1 MSAKVNS
8 NYVENYAKEFSKK
21 VCEGYF
27 PTKKYMTGQDIITLT
42 PSVQV
47 NFFIIKTL
55 FEAWQLELEKLK
67 SNPFFDYRDKTVH
80 EALREF
86 MNVLS
91 RTIKI
96 ERAHFEPLLEQ
107 SVKDS
112 ILLAVDPLEFY
123 KNEFG
128 KLKGH
133 EINQYLKENKKYIK
147 WHTNL
152 ITNLIDKAGLPY
164 TYEAYQ
170 EALKNNFQ
178 NQKEKL
184 ESFKILLN
192 SMGQVVFLDF
202 DQIAEVDFI
211 KAKSEKKVEP
221 IPALKETDTSFF
233 DTLEES
239 KDSEF
244 EIQEDSGLKAEFEES
259 LLQEE
264 EHVLENIPTE
274 KLFKTIR
281 PDQGI
286 DPAKVWVRFENEQ
299 YSIMKGSIKELSESI
314 GLNQRFMFTKDL
326 FEGNPDLLKHALK
339 SIDECGSFVE
349 AIHLLNERYVGELG
363 WNKDSDV
370 VDEFLQLI
378 FRKFDVRG

>member
-1 MSAKVNS
+1 MSAKLNS

-27 PTKKYMTGQDIITLT
+27 STKKYMTGQEIITLT

-55 FEAWQLELEKLK
+55 FEAWQQELEKLK
-67 SNPFFDYRDKTVH
+67 CNPFFDYRDKAVY

-96 ERAHFEPLLEQ
+96 ERVHFEPLL
-107 SVKDS
+107 VKAVQDS
-112 ILLAVDPLEFY
+112 IFLAVNPLDFY
-123 KNEFG
+123 KEEFG
-128 KLKGH
+128 KVKGN

-147 WHTNL
+147 WHANL
-152 ITNLIDKAGLPY
+152 ITNLIDKAGLPH
-164 TYEAYQ
+164 THEAY
-170 EALKNNFQ
+170 EDALKTNFW
-178 NQKEKL
+178 NQKEKI
-184 ESFKILLN
+184 ESYKILLN

-202 DQIAEVDFI
+202 DQISEADHVSV
-211 KAKSEKKVEP
+211 KAAPKSDP
-221 IPALKETDTSFF
+221 IPLEKLNESSFF

-239 KDSEF
+239 KASEF
-244 EIQEDSGLKAEFEES
+244 ESKSNTETEDNIW
-259 LLQEE
+259 QEE
-264 EHVLENIPTE
+264 EHVLENVPTQ

-286 DPAKVWVRFENEQ
+286 DPAKVWARFESEQ
-299 YSIMKGSIKELSESI
+299 YSIMKGSIKELSESV

-326 FEGNPDLLKHALK
+326 FDGNPDLLKHALK
-339 SIDECGSFVE
+339 SIDDCSSFVE

-363 WNKDSDV
+363 WDKESAA
-370 VDEFLQLI
+370 VDELLQLI

>member
-8 NYVENYAKEFSKK
+8 KYVENYAKEFSKK

-96 ERAHFEPLLEQ
+96 ERTHFEPLLEQ
-107 SVKDS
+107 SVQDS

-152 ITNLIDKAGLPY
+152 ITNLIDKAGLSY
-164 TYEAYQ
+164 THEAYQ
-170 EALKNNFQ
+170 EALSNNFLI
-178 NQKEKL
+178 QKEKL

-211 KAKSEKKVEP
+211 KSKSEKKVEA
-221 IPALKETDTSFF
+221 IPALKEADASYF
-233 DTLEES
+233 DSLEEI

-244 EIQEDSGLKAEFEES
+244 EIREDSGLKEEFEES

-264 EHVLENIPTE
+264 EQVLENIPTE

-286 DPAKVWVRFENEQ
+286 DPSKVWARFENEQ

-326 FEGNPDLLKHALK
+326 FDGNPDLLKHALK
-339 SIDECGSFVE
+339 SIDECESFVE

>member
-1 MSAKVNS
+1 
-8 NYVENYAKEFSKK
+8 
-21 VCEGYF
+21 
-27 PTKKYMTGQDIITLT
+27 
-42 PSVQV
+42 
-47 NFFIIKTL
+47 
-55 FEAWQLELEKLK
+55 
-67 SNPFFDYRDKTVH
+67 
-80 EALREF
+80 
-86 MNVLS
+86 
-91 RTIKI
+91 
-96 ERAHFEPLLEQ
+96 
-107 SVKDS
+107 
-112 ILLAVDPLEFY
+112 LAVDPLGFY

-152 ITNLIDKAGLPY
+152 ITNLIDKAGLSY
-164 TYEAYQ
+164 THEAYQ
-170 EALKNNFQ
+170 EALRNNFL

-211 KAKSEKKVEP
+211 KAKSEKKVEA
-221 IPALKETDTSFF
+221 IPALKEADASFF
-233 DTLEES
+233 DSLEEI

-244 EIQEDSGLKAEFEES
+244 EIREDAGLKEEFEES

-264 EHVLENIPTE
+264 EQVLENIPTE

-286 DPAKVWVRFENEQ
+286 DPAKVWARFENEQ

-326 FEGNPDLLKHALK
+326 FDGNPDLLKHALK
-339 SIDECGSFVE
+339 SIDECESFVE

-363 WNKDSDV
+363 WNKESDV

-378 FRKFDVRG
+378 FRKFDFRG

>member
-1 MSAKVNS
+1 MSAKLNS

-27 PTKKYMTGQDIITLT
+27 TTKKYMTGQEIITLT

-55 FEAWQLELEKLK
+55 FEAWQEELEKLK
-67 SNPFFDYRDKTVH
+67 SNPFFDYRDKAVH

-96 ERAHFEPLLEQ
+96 ERVYFEPLLEQ
-107 SVKDS
+107 AVKNS
-112 ILLAVDPLEFY
+112 IFLAVSPVDFYQSEFEKY
-123 KNEFG
+123 KGN
-128 KLKGH
+128 

-152 ITNLIDKAGLPY
+152 ITNLIDKAGLSH
-164 TYEAYQ
+164 THEAYK
-170 EALKNNFQ
+170 EALITNFF

-184 ESFKILLN
+184 ESYKILLN
-192 SMGQVVFLDF
+192 SMGQVIFLDF
-202 DQIAEVDFI
+202 DQITEADFTT
-211 KAKSEKKVEP
+211 AKSEQKIKQNPVD
-221 IPALKETDTSFF
+221 KEVDDSFF
-233 DTLEES
+233 DRLDKI

-244 EIQEDSGLKAEFEES
+244 ETREDQSQKEEHGEDTF
-259 LLQEE
+259 QEE
-264 EHVLENIPTE
+264 EHVFENVPTE
-274 KLFKTIR
+274 KLFKTIK

-286 DPAKVWVRFENEQ
+286 DPAKVWARFETEQ
-299 YSIMKGSIKELSESI
+299 YSIMKGSIKELSESV

-326 FEGNPDLLKHALK
+326 FDGNPDLLKHALK

-378 FRKFDVRG
+378 FRKFDIRG

>member
-8 NYVENYAKEFSKK
+8 KYVENYAKEFSKK

-96 ERAHFEPLLEQ
+96 ERTHFEPLLEQ
-107 SVKDS
+107 SVQDS

-152 ITNLIDKAGLPY
+152 ITNLIDKAGLSY
-164 TYEAYQ
+164 THEAYQ
-170 EALKNNFQ
+170 EALRNNFL

-211 KAKSEKKVEP
+211 KAKSEKKVEA
-221 IPALKETDTSFF
+221 IPALKEADASFF
-233 DTLEES
+233 DSLEEI

-244 EIQEDSGLKAEFEES
+244 EIREDAGLKEEFEES

-264 EHVLENIPTE
+264 EQVLENIPTE

-286 DPAKVWVRFENEQ
+286 DPAKVWARFENEQ

-326 FEGNPDLLKHALK
+326 FDGNPDLLKHALK
-339 SIDECGSFVE
+339 SIDECESFVE

-378 FRKFDVRG
+378 FRKFDFRG

>member
-1 MSAKVNS
+1 
-8 NYVENYAKEFSKK
+8 
-21 VCEGYF
+21 
-27 PTKKYMTGQDIITLT
+27 
-42 PSVQV
+42 
-47 NFFIIKTL
+47 
-55 FEAWQLELEKLK
+55 
-67 SNPFFDYRDKTVH
+67 
-80 EALREF
+80 
-86 MNVLS
+86 
-91 RTIKI
+91 
-96 ERAHFEPLLEQ
+96 
-107 SVKDS
+107 
-112 ILLAVDPLEFY
+112 
-123 KNEFG
+123 
-128 KLKGH
+128 
-133 EINQYLKENKKYIK
+133 
-147 WHTNL
+147 
-152 ITNLIDKAGLPY
+152 
-164 TYEAYQ
+164 
-170 EALKNNFQ
+170 
-178 NQKEKL
+178 
-184 ESFKILLN
+184 
-192 SMGQVVFLDF
+192 
-202 DQIAEVDFI
+202 
-211 KAKSEKKVEP
+211 
-221 IPALKETDTSFF
+221 LKETDTSFF

>member
-1 MSAKVNS
+1 MSAKLNS
-8 NYVENYAKEFSKK
+8 KYVENYAKEFSKK
-21 VCEGYF
+21 ICEGYF

-67 SNPFFDYRDKTVH
+67 SNPFFDYRDKAVH

-96 ERAHFEPLLEQ
+96 ERVYFEPLLEQ
-107 SVKDS
+107 AVKESVF
-112 ILLAVDPLEFY
+112 LAVNPLDFY

-128 KLKGH
+128 KLKGN

-147 WHTNL
+147 WHSNL
-152 ITNLIDKAGLPY
+152 ITNLIDKAGLSY
-164 TYEAYQ
+164 THEAY
-170 EALKNNFQ
+170 EDALKTNFL

-184 ESFKILLN
+184 ESYKILLN
-192 SMGQVVFLDF
+192 SMDQVVFLDF
-202 DQIAEVDFI
+202 DQVTEVDFTSP
-211 KAKSEKKVEP
+211 KPTPKTEPAPEAKEP
-221 IPALKETDTSFF
+221 DTSFF
-233 DTLEES
+233 DTLEEI

-244 EIQEDSGLKAEFEES
+244 EMQEGPNLEEGLEGYIV
-259 LLQEE
+259 QEE
-264 EHVLENIPTE
+264 ELVLENIPAE
-274 KLFKTIR
+274 KLFKTIK

-286 DPAKVWVRFENEQ
+286 DPAKVWARFETEQ

-326 FEGNPDLLKHALK
+326 FDGNPDLLKHALK

-363 WNKDSDV
+363 WNKDNEV

-378 FRKFDVRG
+378 FRKFDIRG

>member
-55 FEAWQLELEKLK
+55 FEAWQLELERLK

-96 ERAHFEPLLEQ
+96 ERVHFEPLLEQ

>member
-1 MSAKVNS
+1 MSAKLNS

-27 PTKKYMTGQDIITLT
+27 STKKYMTGQEIITLT

-55 FEAWQLELEKLK
+55 FEAWHLELEKLK
-67 SNPFFDYRDKTVH
+67 SNPFFDYRDKAVH

-96 ERAHFEPLLEQ
+96 ERVYFEPLLEQ
-107 SVKDS
+107 AVKESVF
-112 ILLAVDPLEFY
+112 LAVNPLDFY

-128 KLKGH
+128 KLKGN

-147 WHTNL
+147 WHSNL
-152 ITNLIDKAGLPY
+152 ITNLIDKAGLSH
-164 TYEAYQ
+164 TQEAYQ
-170 EALKNNFQ
+170 DALKANFL

-184 ESFKILLN
+184 ESYKILLN

-202 DQIAEVDFI
+202 DQITEVDFI
-211 KAKSEKKVEP
+211 LEKSAQK
-221 IPALKETDTSFF
+221 IDPAPVANEADTSFF
-233 DTLEES
+233 ETLEQTE
-239 KDSEF
+239 DSEF
-244 EIQEDSGLKAEFEES
+244 EIKEEPNPKIELEEFT
-259 LLQEE
+259 LLEE
-264 EHVLENIPTE
+264 EHVFENIPTE

-286 DPAKVWVRFENEQ
+286 DPAKVWARFETEQ
-299 YSIMKGSIKELSESI
+299 YSIMKGSINELSESI

-326 FEGNPDLLKHALK
+326 FDGNPDLLKHALK

-363 WNKDSDV
+363 WNKESDV

-378 FRKFDVRG
+378 FRKFDIRG

>member
-1 MSAKVNS
+1 MSAKLNS

-21 VCEGYF
+21 VCDGYF
-27 PTKKYMTGQDIITLT
+27 PTKKYMTGQEIITLT

-55 FEAWQLELEKLK
+55 FEAWQEELEKLK
-67 SNPFFDYRDKTVH
+67 SNPFFDYRDKAVY

-96 ERAHFEPLLEQ
+96 ERAHFEPILVQ

-112 ILLAVDPLEFY
+112 ISLAVIPLDFY
-123 KNEFG
+123 KAEFA
-128 KLKGH
+128 KIKGN

-152 ITNLIDKAGLPY
+152 ITNLIDKAGLSY
-164 TYEAYQ
+164 THEAYQ
-170 EALKNNFQ
+170 EALKTNLQ

-184 ESFKILLN
+184 ESYKILLN

-202 DQIAEVDFI
+202 DQIFDGNYIPVKETP
-211 KAKSEKKVEP
+211 KSDP
-221 IPALKETDTSFF
+221 IPLEKINDSSFF
-233 DTLEES
+233 DTLEDVKE
-239 KDSEF
+239 SEF
-244 EIQEDSGLKAEFEES
+244 ESKSNTEIEDHNW
-259 LLQEE
+259 QEE
-264 EHVLENIPTE
+264 EHVLENIPSQ

-286 DPAKVWVRFENEQ
+286 DPAKVWARFETEE
-299 YSIMKGSIKELSESI
+299 YSIMKGSIKELSESV

-326 FEGNPDLLKHALK
+326 FDGNPDLLKHALK
-339 SIDECGSFVE
+339 SIDECNSFVE

-363 WNKDSDV
+363 WNKDSEA
-370 VDEFLQLI
+370 VDEFLQLV

>member
-1 MSAKVNS
+1 MSAKLNS

-21 VCEGYF
+21 VCDGYF
-27 PTKKYMTGQDIITLT
+27 PTKKYMTGQEIITLT

-55 FEAWQLELEKLK
+55 FEAWQEELEKLK
-67 SNPFFDYRDKTVH
+67 SNPFFDYRDKAVY

-96 ERAHFEPLLEQ
+96 ERAHFEPILVQ

-112 ILLAVDPLEFY
+112 ISLAVIPLDFY
-123 KNEFG
+123 KAEFA
-128 KLKGH
+128 KIKGN

-152 ITNLIDKAGLPY
+152 ITNLIDKAGLSY
-164 TYEAYQ
+164 THEAYQ
-170 EALKNNFQ
+170 EALKTNLQ

-184 ESFKILLN
+184 ESYKILLN

-202 DQIAEVDFI
+202 DQIFDGNYIPVKETP
-211 KAKSEKKVEP
+211 KSDP
-221 IPALKETDTSFF
+221 IPLEKINDSSFF
-233 DTLEES
+233 DTLEDVKE
-239 KDSEF
+239 SEF
-244 EIQEDSGLKAEFEES
+244 ESKSNTEIEDHNW
-259 LLQEE
+259 QEE
-264 EHVLENIPTE
+264 EHVLENIPSQ

-286 DPAKVWVRFENEQ
+286 DPAKVWARFETEE
-299 YSIMKGSIKELSESI
+299 YSIMKGSIKELSESV

-326 FEGNPDLLKHALK
+326 FDGNPDLLKHALK
-339 SIDECGSFVE
+339 SIDECNSFVE
-349 AIHLLNERYVGELG
+349 AIQLLNERYVGELG
-363 WNKDSDV
+363 WNKDSEA
-370 VDEFLQLI
+370 VDEFLQLV

>member
-152 ITNLIDKAGLPY
+152 ITNLIDKAGLSY
-164 TYEAYQ
+164 THEAYQ

>member
-1 MSAKVNS
+1 MFAKLNS

-21 VCEGYF
+21 VCDGYF
-27 PTKKYMTGQDIITLT
+27 PTKKYMTGQEIITLT

-67 SNPFFDYRDKTVH
+67 SNPFFDYRDKAVH

-91 RTIKI
+91 RTIKV
-96 ERAHFEPLLEQ
+96 ERVHFEPLLEKA
-107 SVKDS
+107 VIDS
-112 ILLAVDPLEFY
+112 IFLAVSPLDFFIEEFR
-123 KNEFG
+123 KQNA
-128 KLKGH
+128 K

-147 WHTNL
+147 WHTHL
-152 ITNLIDKAGLPY
+152 ITSLIDKAGLSH
-164 TYEAYQ
+164 THEAYQ
-170 EALKNNFQ
+170 EALKTNFL

-184 ESFKILLN
+184 ESYKILLN
-192 SMGQVVFLDF
+192 SMGQVYFLDF
-202 DQIAEVDFI
+202 DQIE
-211 KAKSEKKVEP
+211 
-221 IPALKETDTSFF
+221 ETDFVTAKVVSKTEPVPLAKGNDNSFF
-233 DTLEES
+233 ETLGES
-239 KDSEF
+239 KESEF
-244 EIQEDSGLKAEFEES
+244 DFKEDSGPVKEHEENYLS
-259 LLQEE
+259 QEDL
-264 EHVLENIPTE
+264 VLENVPAE

-286 DPAKVWVRFENEQ
+286 DPAKIWTRFESEQ
-299 YSIMKGSIKELSESI
+299 YSIMKGSIKDLSESV

-326 FEGNPDLLKHALK
+326 FDGNPDLLKHALK

-363 WNKDSDV
+363 WNKDSEV
-370 VDEFLQLI
+370 VDEFLQLV